1 MPEVPTHSASRD
13 MAPPEPVD
21 LSSGRYVK
29 LWQGP
34 QHPGITGNM
43 SLELTLCG
51 DEIVACKTHVGYLH
65 RGFEKFMERRTF
77 IQNFTVVC
85 RIAVPE
91 PTFNEYLYSAAVEEL
106 AGIEVP
112 ERAQWLRALNL
123 EMMRLASFLMWTG
136 GISGAFG
143 QYTVPNWTI
152 TYRDYI
158 LDLFEELTGARIYHM
173 YIVPGGVRNPL
184 PDGWKEKTLEV
195 LKGTEKMLREVD
207 RVMLNNAVFKSRA
220 KGLGVITKDMVDP
233 YGIVGPN
240 ARACGFK
247 RDLRKDEPY
256 LVYDQLDFEVV
267 TGGASDAYERTVV
280 RQQEIYQCISLI
292 RQMLDRMPES
302 GPFQAQ
308 MPNVLHWKIPPG
320 ETYLKAECT
329 RGEYGYYVV
338 TDGTEYVRR
347 VHVRGPS
354 YTHAIAV
361 MEKLAVGTNIADIA
375 GLMVSLHTYPPEIE
389 R

>member
-1 MPEVPTHSASRD
+1 MPQPPTHSSSLD
-13 MAPPEPVD
+13 MAQPEPID
-21 LSSGRYVK
+21 LSSGKYVK

-51 DEIVACKTHVGYLH
+51 DEIVECKTHVGYLH
-65 RGFEKFMERRTF
+65 RGFEKFMERRTY

-91 PTFNEYLYSAAVEEL
+91 PTFNEYLYSAAIEEL

-112 ERAQWLRALNL
+112 ERANWLRALNL

-136 GISGAFG
+136 GMSGAFG
-143 QYTVPNWTI
+143 LYTVPNWTL

-173 YIVPGGVRNPL
+173 YIVPGGVRNVL
-184 PDGWKEKTLEV
+184 PDGWKERALEI
-195 LKGTEKMLREVD
+195 LKGTEKMMREVD
-207 RVMLNNAVFKSRA
+207 RVMMNNAVFKARS
-220 KGLGVITKDMVDP
+220 KGLGLIPPDMVDP

-240 ARACGFK
+240 ARAAGFK

-267 TGGASDAYERTVV
+267 TATASDAYERAWV
-280 RQQEIYQCISLI
+280 RQQEIFQCINLI
-292 RQMLDRMPES
+292 SQMLERMPDS

-338 TDGTEYVRR
+338 TDGSEYVRR

-361 MEKLAVGTNIADIA
+361 MERLAVGTNIADIA

>member
-51 DEIVACKTHVGYLH
+51 DEIVECKTHVGYLH

-152 TYRDYI
+152 TYRDYS
-158 LDLFEELTGARIYHM
+158 LDLFEELTGARIYPM

-184 PDGWKEKTLEV
+184 PDGWKEKTLEI

-220 KGLGVITKDMVDP
+220 KGLGVITPDMIDP

-256 LVYDQLDFEVV
+256 LVYDQLDFDVV
-267 TGGASDAYERTVV
+267 TGEASDAYERTVV
-280 RQQEIYQCISLI
+280 RQKEIYQCIDLI
-292 RQMLDRMPES
+292 RQMLERTPDS

-320 ETYLKAECT
+320 ETYKKAECT
-329 RGEYGYYVV
+329 RGEYGYYLV
-338 TDGTEYVRR
+338 TDGTEYLRR

>member
-1 MPEVPTHSASRD
+1 
-13 MAPPEPVD
+13 
-21 LSSGRYVK
+21 
-29 LWQGP
+29 
-34 QHPGITGNM
+34 
-43 SLELTLCG
+43 
-51 DEIVACKTHVGYLH
+51 
-65 RGFEKFMERRTF
+65 
-77 IQNFTVVC
+77 VVC

-91 PTFNEYLYSAAVEEL
+91 PTFNEYLYSAAIEEL

-112 ERAQWLRALNL
+112 ERANWLRALNL

-143 QYTVPNWTI
+143 QYTVPNWTL